1 MFKNLKIDL
10 YYNIRIH
17 YEKIFLIM
25 SDNPNSFVYVFFFL
39 FRRYLQKP
47 AGDFWEEPTGL
58 DTMEKASSRFE
69 EDKRL
74 FRYDI
79 DKAPLK
85 KWETHFQQS
94 WQALQKIYQDKAD
107 DPEMGLAYC
116 HQALLGVALVI
127 LENGDSVAQHTV
139 NIAVQDERHRL
150 LSFKVKKPPLFH
162 LKKDEQVA
170 HFWEFTPMTEGGKPF
185 STEVMQFQETPTQL
199 LLKPMAL
206 GELMP
211 NPVFSVYGFTF
222 GGSQDND
229 LINKLFR
236 APSKQHALLAAVLT
250 RLIIVQWQFG
260 RIYGETK
267 KLLPDLQQK
276 KAGYANYA
284 DEFQDARPRC
294 ASTRQLEY
302 QLQEMQTLSHKA
314 TILMSR
320 IESALKTIDINGSNL
335 AKRLQ
340 EIRQE
345 TPDNPWQLNLGEEKV
360 QWQSEKENDVS
371 LLQPFSRAIR
381 RLQNHKTFIESQ
393 VKYLQGLQE
402 RWRLYLKQRERVL
415 GKNLDMLGVILVL
428 LLGGGSISLN
438 SKWFGAVVKED
449 IVVWLVLLI
458 LIPILWRFIKWFSH
472 QVCCILHGTDFSL
485 CQPILHWFTKF
496 EMFRLFK
503 NSKSRFNRGEKQ

>member
-1 MFKNLKIDL
+1 
-10 YYNIRIH
+10 
-17 YEKIFLIM
+17 M

-107 DPEMGLAYC
+107 DPEIGLAYC

-127 LENGDSVAQHTV
+127 LENGESVAQHTV
-139 NIAVQDERHRL
+139 NIAVEDERHRL

-185 STEVMQFQETPTQL
+185 SSEVMQFQETPTQL

-229 LINKLFR
+229 LINKLE
-236 APSKQHALLAAVLT
+236 LT
-250 RLIIVQWQFG
+250 VSNKGGVIKTYF
-260 RIYGETK
+260 
-267 KLLPDLQQK
+267 
-276 KAGYANYA
+276 AANYPKIWA
-284 DEFQDARPRC
+284 DKMHFVNV
-294 ASTRQLEY
+294 T
-302 QLQEMQTLSHKA
+302 
-314 TILMSR
+314 
-320 IESALKTIDINGSNL
+320 SNL
-335 AKRLQ
+335 L
-340 EIRQE
+340 
-345 TPDNPWQLNLGEEKV
+345 DNAIKY
-360 QWQSEKENDVS
+360 S
-371 LLQPFSRAIR
+371 L
-381 RLQNHKTFIESQ
+381 
-393 VKYLQGLQE
+393 
-402 RWRLYLKQRERVL
+402 
-415 GKNLDMLGVILVL
+415 
-428 LLGGGSISLN
+428 
-438 SKWFGAVVKED
+438 
-449 IVVWLVLLI
+449 
-458 LIPILWRFIKWFSH
+458 
-472 QVCCILHGTDFSL
+472 
-485 CQPILHWFTKF
+485 
-496 EMFRLFK
+496 
-503 NSKSRFNRGEKQ
+503 